1 MRTKNM
7 KIWISSPSYII
18 RKSLTILSKSVFQ
31 GAIVMENDEKIVAKD
46 AIVRFNPDILILDFA
61 VYPVYNAGHGRNY
74 HVFLPAE
81 TLVCGVSR
89 MEYNVLNNDFFDVTL
104 SINDTFNAL
113 SQKLESLLNKNNVE
127 EKAQTDDLSDR
138 EKEVLVGIVKGKTN
152 KEIADDLNLSVHTII
167 SHRKNITRKLDI
179 KSSSGL
185 TIYAIMNNLI
195 AIGDVKL

>member
-1 MRTKNM
+1 MLFR
-7 KIWISSPSYII
+7 S
-18 RKSLTILSKSVFQ
+18 
-31 GAIVMENDEKIVAKD
+31 
-46 AIVRFNPDILILDFA
+46 
-61 VYPVYNAGHGRNY
+61 
-74 HVFLPAE
+74 
-81 TLVCGVSR
+81 
-89 MEYNVLNNDFFDVTL
+89 
-104 SINDTFNAL
+104 FNAL

>member
-1 MRTKNM
+1 M

-46 AIVRFNPDILILDFA
+46 AIVRFNPDILILDSAFFPIYHA
-61 VYPVYNAGHGRNY
+61 GNARNY
-74 HVFLPAE
+74 LGFLPSE

-89 MEYNVLNNDFFDVTL
+89 MEYNDLNNDFFDVTL